1 MASIVQRGGSYSV
14 VYYTKENGIR
24 KQKWESF
31 RTEKDAL
38 HRKYMVEQYQQVK
51 KELAHRPQT
60 IGQLIQEYVWLY
72 GRAKWSLSMYTST
85 QGLIR
90 NYINPYFA
98 AFAWMS

>member
-1 MASIVQRGGSYSV
+1 MSDVIISSHTKHKGGITLVSIVQRGGRRSV

-60 IGQLIQEYVWLY
+60 VGQLIREYPEA
-72 GRAKWSLSMYTST
+72 G
-85 QGLIR
+85 
-90 NYINPYFA
+90 
-98 AFAWMS
+98 

>member
-31 RTEKDAL
+31 HTEKDAL

-60 IGQLIQEYVWLY
+60 VGHVSAGSAQPIWVGKKQPI
-72 GRAKWSLSMYTST
+72 
-85 QGLIR
+85 
-90 NYINPYFA
+90 
-98 AFAWMS
+98 

>member
-1 MASIVQRGGSYSV
+1 MASIVQRGGSHSV

-60 IGQLIQEYVWLY
+60 VGQLIQEYVWLY

-90 NYINPYFA
+90 NYINPYFG
-98 AFAWMS
+98 SIRL